1 MIRDH
6 APYEYYTAA
15 NDVLNQLGAPSLA
28 EGKQLNKQVAE
39 GRADAQAKL
48 AALAPALVTATVN
61 SSNATQKKEAEELVS
76 ALPANVV
83 QQTITALP
91 IATIQQI
98 APRVYLHIASE
109 KQRSAAQTIREKLIG
124 QNYIVPGIQN
134 VAGIG
139 YIPDT
144 LEVPYFD
151 PDSKSKADQIRNVVT
166 ANSAKDGRVSYVIPT
181 ANDFRISPDIKTHF
195 EVWAG
200 KNSF

>member
-1 MIRDH
+1 
-6 APYEYYTAA
+6 
-15 NDVLNQLGAPSLA
+15 QLGAPPLA

-61 SSNATQKKEAEELVS
+61 IANATQKKEAEELVS

-83 QQTITALP
+83 QQTITAFP
-91 IATIQQI
+91 FATIQQI
-98 APRVYLHIASE
+98 APRVYLHIVSE

-124 QNYIVPGIQN
+124 RNYIVPGIQN

-144 LEVPYFD
+144 LEVRYFD

-166 ANSAKDGRVSYVIPT
+166 ANGAKDGRVSYVIP
-181 ANDFRISPDIKTHF
+181 
-195 EVWAG
+195 
-200 KNSF
+200 